1 MPRKRMEDFVSHL
14 NSDERAQV
22 LGELL
27 KRHPELSEEANA
39 IAQDLIDEVSVEAV
53 AEEAAC
59 LVTAVG
65 LEEVE
70 GRAGRHDWGYVE
82 PDQAAMD
89 LLEESIEDMQGD
101 MKRRFTA
108 GKERTAEK
116 ICQGIILGLYRA
128 GDTDSDVALEWAPE
142 FPAEAAAYTLSILVE
157 MVPPARRKAAGK
169 RILSAVEEDAGE
181 WLEMLQRVVDR
192 AVSAARPGRK

>member
-39 IAQDLIDEVSVEAV
+39 FAQDLINDVSVEAV
-53 AEEAAC
+53 AEEVAD

-89 LLEESIEDMQGD
+89 LLEESIEEMQGD
-101 MKRRFTA
+101 MKRRFAA
-108 GKERTAEK
+108 GRERAAEK
-116 ICQGIILGLYRA
+116 ICLGIVFGLYRV
-128 GDTDSDVALEWAPE
+128 GNTESDVALEWAPE
-142 FPAEAAAYTLSILVE
+142 FPEEAAAYTLSTFLE
-157 MVPPARRKAAGK
+157 MVPSGRRKAAGK
-169 RILSAVEEDAGE
+169 RMLSAVEKDAGE
-181 WLEMLQRVVDR
+181 WLDMLQRVVDR
-192 AVSAARPGRK
+192 AVSAGRPRRE